1 MDVVSWSAAPVRAP
15 FSRLVLGEW
24 LKRHDV
30 ESAMHQRGPVTHRGD
45 ALRTTAQ
52 ELASDLIVMGCCG
65 HARLRERVFGG
76 ATRSVLA
83 SLPLPVLMAH

>member
-1 MDVVSWSAAPVRAP
+1 
-15 FSRLVLGEW
+15 
-24 LKRHDV
+24 
-30 ESAMHQRGPVTHRGD
+30 
-45 ALRTTAQ
+45 
-52 ELASDLIVMGCCG
+52 MGCYG